1 MEIVTFL
8 SGGCV
13 AGRWLTTPLTAGRS
27 VGRSVG
33 RHGPGL
39 SPTSPAGTAQ
49 IRRHRRRRRRP
60 SAIYKHN
67 RTLRQPC
74 PASKDHYRNYLRV
87 PSACS
92 TLTCNNSAPFMIPHR
107 TPAAPRCLQRLVCLH
122 CGQTDPATVQPPAED
137 HQPTSPVT
145 AETEV

>member
-13 AGRWLTTPLTAGRS
+13 AGRWLTTPLTA
-27 VGRSVG
+27 GRSVG

-92 TLTCNNSAPFMIPHR
+92 TLNCNNSAPYRTARRPHR
-107 TPAAPRCLQRLVCLH
+107 DVFSCLH